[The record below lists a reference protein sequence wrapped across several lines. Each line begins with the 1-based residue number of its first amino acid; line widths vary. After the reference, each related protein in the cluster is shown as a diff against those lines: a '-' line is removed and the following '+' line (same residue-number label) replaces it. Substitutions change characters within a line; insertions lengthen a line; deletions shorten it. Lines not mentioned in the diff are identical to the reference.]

1 MFRVDWLLS
10 AQNELAQ
17 IWLSADSAL
26 RRQVSVSAQRIDQ
39 LLQVNPHEHGE
50 SRSEG
55 RRVIFVQPTGR
66 QLSGRSRCKVD
77 HRAAHLAVSATT
89 APLIL
94 SVPKEVINSE

>member
-39 LLQVNPHEHGE
+39 LLQVNPHERGE

-55 RRVIFVQPTGR
+55 RRVMFVHPLGASYRVDLDARVATLLHIWQFLR
-66 QLSGRSRCKVD
+66 RRS
-77 HRAAHLAVSATT
+77 H
-89 APLIL
+89 
-94 SVPKEVINSE
+94 